1 MRAQVINKLLSF
13 QYRLGRMIGKK
24 KARIVC
30 IFVERAFV
38 AICGR
43 EVYHGKK

>member
-13 QYRLGRMIGKK
+13 QYRLGRVIGKK
-24 KARIVC
+24 KARIAC
-30 IFVERAFV
+30 ILIERVFVG
-38 AICGR
+38 ICGR

>member
-1 MRAQVINKLLSF
+1 MRALVINKLLSL
-13 QYRLGRMIGKK
+13 QYRLGRIIGKK

-30 IFVERAFV
+30 IFIERVFV
-38 AICGR
+38 GIFGR